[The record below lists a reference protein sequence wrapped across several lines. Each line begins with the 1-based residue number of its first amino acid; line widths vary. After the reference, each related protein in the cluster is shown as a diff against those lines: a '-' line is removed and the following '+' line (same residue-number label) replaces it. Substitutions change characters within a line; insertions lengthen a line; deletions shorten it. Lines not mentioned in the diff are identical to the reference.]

1 MLVRVSHLPEVASVA
16 TPHPPRRQGPRR
28 AGTGFVA
35 AYATV
40 NFTKSADNLDT
51 ASIGRVIAVATA
63 AREPGLAV
71 ELGGQAVSHSEQAPL
86 SAISAVGIGAAAV
99 ILLFAFGSLFAM
111 ALPIATAVAGVGS
124 GLMLMAPLSHLTS
137 VTGIAPILGAL
148 IGLGVGVDYAL
159 FIVTRHRRGLQSGLD
174 PQRSAVAALN
184 TSGRAVLFAGG
195 TVCIALLGL
204 LTLGQGFLDGLAF
217 AAVITVACTVLA
229 AVTLLPALFGVL
241 GLRAAS
247 RRQRRTLRSAGPDHA
262 RSGAG
267 MWARWSRTVPR
278 FPAVLAAA
286 AVAVMVV
293 VSLPVLH
300 LRLGFADDSNDPVS
314 ATSYKAYEMLA
325 DGFGPGF
332 NGPLLLVAQTQSAA
346 DRAALGR
353 LDRALAAVPGVAAV
367 QAGSVQAGPAVEVT
381 QVLPATAPETQA
393 TSALI
398 AQLRNTVIPRYT
410 HGTTLRV
417 YVGGLTATFDDF
429 AAVTSAKLPW
439 LLAAIAGF
447 SFLLLVL
454 AFRSLLIPAI
464 TAVLNLLSAA
474 ASFGVLTAF
483 FQWGWG
489 TRTLGLGAPAPVE
502 GYLPG
507 LVLAVLFGLSMDYQ
521 VFLVSRMAE
530 EWSRTRDN
538 ARSVLAGQTDTAR
551 VITAAAAIH
560 RSSARLVK
568 FVFMRPGRRRRV
580 RHRAGRRRGAGRLR
594 PADGARAGRDAPVR
608 PGQLVAS
615 ALAGPPPAAPGHRA
629 LGARAVRPCA
639 PVRPRL
645 ALLAEG
651 FPHVRE
657 PERVPSAGS
666 SLAAVRRGRA
676 TGPGGLRRRR
686 GGVLPGR
693 CPAAAR
699 RIADGGRPGAC
710 TAGRHHRAA
719 VPGRLRC
726 DIVTSCASGWT
737 TTMVASPEARYRAVD
752 EAMRVLR
759 PGGQLLIA
767 DPWPMARKYAA
778 RIGQGTLRGLGP
790 GYWYGGPWLGVT
802 LLHAVKERQLEG

>member
-1 MLVRVSHLPEVASVA
+1 MSALARWCYQHRLVVITAWIGLLIGLTVMSQAVKASYDNSFTLAGTGSGSAQELLQRSLPAQAGDSDQIVWQVSHGSVTAPGIEQRVSAMLARVSHLPEVASVA
-16 TPHPPRRQGPRR
+16 SPYLPGGKVQVSQNGRT
-28 AGTGFVA
+28 

-40 NFTKSADNLDT
+40 NFTKSADNLDP
-51 ASIGRVIAVATA
+51 ADVSRVITVATG

-71 ELGGQAVSHSEQAPL
+71 ELGGQAVSHSEQAAL

-99 ILLFAFGSLFAM
+99 ILLVAFGSLFAM

-148 IGLGVGVDYAL
+148 IGLGVGIDYAL

-229 AVTLLPALFGVL
+229 AVTLLPALFSVL
-241 GLRAAS
+241 GLRVLS
-247 RRQRRTLRSAGPDHA
+247 RRQRRRLRSAGPDHA
-262 RSGAG
+262 RGG

-293 VSLPVLH
+293 VSLPALH
-300 LRLGFADDSNDPVS
+300 LRLGFADASNDPTS
-314 ATSYKAYEMLA
+314 TTSYKAYEMLA

-332 NGPLLLVAQTQSAA
+332 SGSLLLVAQTQSAA
-346 DRAALGR
+346 DTAALRR
-353 LDRALAAVPGVAAV
+353 LDHALSAVPGVSAV
-367 QAGSVQAGPAVEVT
+367 QAGPVHAGPVHAVPVHAGPGAGPAVEVT
-381 QVLPATAPETQA
+381 QVLPATAPEARA

-398 AQLRNTVIPRYT
+398 TRLRDTVIPRYT

-429 AAVTSAKLPW
+429 AAMTSAKLPW

-464 TAVLNLLSAA
+464 TVVLNLLSAA

-489 TRTLGLGAPAPVE
+489 TRALGLGAPVPVE

-530 EWSRTRDN
+530 EWSRTGDN
-538 ARSVLAGQTDTAR
+538 ARSVLVGQTHTAR
-551 VITAAAAIH
+551 VITAAAAIMIAVFITFVFIGQVDIAEFGIGLAAAVALDAFVLRTVLVPSLMH
-560 RSSARLVK
+560 LFGRANWWLPRWLDRRLPHLAIEPPAQEQSARGP
-568 FVFMRPGRRRRV
+568 R
-580 RHRAGRRRGAGRLR
+580 
-594 PADGARAGRDAPVR
+594 
-608 PGQLVAS
+608 S
-615 ALAGPPPAAPGHRA
+615 AL
-629 LGARAVRPCA
+629 V
-639 PVRPRL
+639 
-645 ALLAEG
+645 
-651 FPHVRE
+651 
-657 PERVPSAGS
+657 
-666 SLAAVRRGRA
+666 
-676 TGPGGLRRRR
+676 
-686 GGVLPGR
+686 
-693 CPAAAR
+693 
-699 RIADGGRPGAC
+699 
-710 TAGRHHRAA
+710 
-719 VPGRLRC
+719 
-726 DIVTSCASGWT
+726 
-737 TTMVASPEARYRAVD
+737 
-752 EAMRVLR
+752 
-759 PGGQLLIA
+759 
-767 DPWPMARKYAA
+767 
-778 RIGQGTLRGLGP
+778 
-790 GYWYGGPWLGVT
+790 
-802 LLHAVKERQLEG
+802 

>member
-1 MLVRVSHLPEVASVA
+1 MPVLARWCYQHRFVVITAWMGLLIGLAVMSQAVKASYDNSFTLAGTGSGSAQELLQRAAPAQAGDADQIVWQVSQGSVTSPVIEQRMSAMLARVSHLPEVASVA
-16 TPHPPRRQGPRR
+16 SPYLPGGKVQVSQDGRT
-28 AGTGFVA
+28 

-40 NFTKSADNLDT
+40 NFTTSADNLDP
-51 ASIGRVIAVATA
+51 ASISQVIAVATA

-71 ELGGQAVSHSEQAPL
+71 ELGGQAISHSEQAPL
-86 SAISAVGIGAAAV
+86 SAVSAVGIGAAAV
-99 ILLFAFGSLFAM
+99 ILLVAFGSLLAM

-148 IGLGVGVDYAL
+148 LGLGVGVDYAL
-159 FIVTRHRRGLQSGLD
+159 FIVTRYRRGLQSGLD
-174 PQRSAVAALN
+174 PQRSAVTALN

-241 GLRAAS
+241 GLRVLS
-247 RRQRRTLRSAGPDHA
+247 RRQRRTLRAVGPDLV
-262 RSGAG
+262 RSGNG
-267 MWARWSRTVPR
+267 RWARWSRTVPR

-300 LRLGFADDSNDPVS
+300 LRLGFADASNDPVS

-325 DGFGPGF
+325 EGFGPGF

-346 DRAALGR
+346 DLAALDR
-353 LDRALAAVPGVAAV
+353 LDRALTAVPGVAAV
-367 QAGSVQAGPAVEVT
+367 QAGPTQAGPGARPAVEVT
-381 QVLPATAPETQA
+381 QVLPATASEAQA

-398 AQLRNTVIPRYT
+398 TQLRNTVIPRYT

-489 TRTLGLGAPAPVE
+489 TRALGLGAPAPVE

-521 VFLVSRMAE
+521 VFLVSAMAE

-538 ARSVLAGQTDTAR
+538 AQAVRTGQADTAR
-551 VITAAAAIH
+551 VITAAAAIMI
-560 RSSARLVK
+560 AVFIT
-568 FVFMRPGRRRRV
+568 FVFMGQVDVAEFGIGLAAAVALDAFVLRTVLVPAVMHLCGRANWWLPRWLDRRLP
-580 RHRAGRRRGAGRLR
+580 HLAIEPSAHEQS
-594 PADGARAGRDAPVR
+594 ARAPR
-608 PGQLVAS
+608 S
-615 ALAGPPPAAPGHRA
+615 AL
-629 LGARAVRPCA
+629 V
-639 PVRPRL
+639 
-645 ALLAEG
+645 
-651 FPHVRE
+651 
-657 PERVPSAGS
+657 
-666 SLAAVRRGRA
+666 
-676 TGPGGLRRRR
+676 
-686 GGVLPGR
+686 
-693 CPAAAR
+693 
-699 RIADGGRPGAC
+699 
-710 TAGRHHRAA
+710 
-719 VPGRLRC
+719 
-726 DIVTSCASGWT
+726 
-737 TTMVASPEARYRAVD
+737 
-752 EAMRVLR
+752 
-759 PGGQLLIA
+759 
-767 DPWPMARKYAA
+767 
-778 RIGQGTLRGLGP
+778 
-790 GYWYGGPWLGVT
+790 
-802 LLHAVKERQLEG
+802 

>member
-1 MLVRVSHLPEVASVA
+1 MPALARWCYQHRLIVITAWVGLLIGLAALSQAVKASYDNSFTLAGTGSGSAQELLQRSAPAQAGDSDQIVWQASQGSVTDPGIERRMSAMLGQVSHLPEVASVA
-16 TPHPPRRQGPRR
+16 SPYRPGGKVQVSLDGRT
-28 AGTGFVA
+28 

-40 NFTKSADNLDT
+40 NFTESADNLDP
-51 ASIGRVIAVATA
+51 ADVSRVITVAA
-63 AREPGLAV
+63 AGREPGLAV

-86 SAISAVGIGAAAV
+86 SAVTAVGIGAAAV
-99 ILLFAFGSLFAM
+99 ILLVAFGSLFAM

-159 FIVTRHRRGLQSGLD
+159 FIVTRHRRSLQSGLD
-174 PQRSAVAALN
+174 PRRSAVAALS

-241 GLRAAS
+241 GLRVLS
-247 RRQRRTLRSAGPDHA
+247 RRQRRRLRSVGPDHA
-262 RSGAG
+262 GSGTG
-267 MWARWSRTVPR
+267 MWARWSRIVPR
-278 FPAVLAAA
+278 FPAILAAA
-286 AVAVMVV
+286 AIAVMVV
-293 VSLPVLH
+293 ASLPGLH
-300 LRLGFADDSNDPVS
+300 LRLGFADASNDPAS
-314 ATSYKAYEMLA
+314 ATSYRAYAMLA

-346 DRAALGR
+346 DRAALDR
-353 LDRALAAVPGVAAV
+353 LDRALTAVPGVAAV
-367 QAGSVQAGPAVEVT
+367 QAGPAQAGSGVGSAVEVT
-381 QVLPATAPETQA
+381 ELLPATAPETQA
-393 TSALI
+393 TSNLI
-398 AQLRNTVIPRYT
+398 KQLRNSVIPRYT

-489 TRTLGLGAPAPVE
+489 TRAFGLGAPTPVE

-530 EWSRTRDN
+530 EWSLTRDN
-538 ARSVLAGQTDTAR
+538 ARSVLVGQTQTAR
-551 VITAAAAIH
+551 VITAAAAIMI
-560 RSSARLVK
+560 AVFIT
-568 FVFMRPGRRRRV
+568 FVFIGQVDIAEFGIGLAAAVALDALVLRTVLVPAVMHLCGRANWWLPRWLDRRLPHLAV
-580 RHRAGRRRGAGRLR
+580 EP
-594 PADGARAGRDAPVR
+594 PAQEQFARASRST
-608 PGQLVAS
+608 LV
-615 ALAGPPPAAPGHRA
+615 
-629 LGARAVRPCA
+629 
-639 PVRPRL
+639 
-645 ALLAEG
+645 
-651 FPHVRE
+651 
-657 PERVPSAGS
+657 
-666 SLAAVRRGRA
+666 
-676 TGPGGLRRRR
+676 
-686 GGVLPGR
+686 
-693 CPAAAR
+693 
-699 RIADGGRPGAC
+699 
-710 TAGRHHRAA
+710 
-719 VPGRLRC
+719 
-726 DIVTSCASGWT
+726 
-737 TTMVASPEARYRAVD
+737 
-752 EAMRVLR
+752 
-759 PGGQLLIA
+759 
-767 DPWPMARKYAA
+767 
-778 RIGQGTLRGLGP
+778 
-790 GYWYGGPWLGVT
+790 
-802 LLHAVKERQLEG
+802 